1 MYQLSKQEQE
11 TGIMFNAA
19 EQKAWVDTI
28 DPVMIRKL
36 DALCEAFPD
45 MYHYDHSDNWGTK
58 FYVIDN
64 KKLIRFGKPLTEEQR
79 QKRREH
85 ATRMNSQGGANSLQ
99 RWREGQ
105 KNAKQ

>member
-1 MYQLSKQEQE
+1 MYQLSREEQE
-11 TGIMFNAA
+11 TGITFNAA

-45 MYHYDHSDNWGTK
+45 VSDFDRCDNWGTK

-64 KKLIRFGKPLTEEQR
+64 KKLIRFGRPLTEEQR
-79 QKRREH
+79 RKRQEH
-85 ATRMNSQGGANSLQ
+85 ATRMNSQGGTSGLQ
-99 RWREGQ
+99 RWRKVQ
-105 KNAKQ
+105 KNDEQ

>member
-1 MYQLSKQEQE
+1 MYQLSREEQE
-11 TGIMFNAA
+11 TGITFNAA

-45 MYHYDHSDNWGTK
+45 TYHYDHSDNWGTK
-58 FYVIDN
+58 FYVVDN

-85 ATRMNSQGGANSLQ
+85 ATRMNSQGGASGLR
-99 RWREGQ
+99 RWREEQ
-105 KNAKQ
+105 KNDEQ

>member
-1 MYQLSKQEQE
+1 MYQLSREEQE
-11 TGIMFNAA
+11 TGITFNAA

-45 MYHYDHSDNWGTK
+45 VYHFDHCDNWGTK

-64 KKLIRFGKPLTEEQR
+64 KKLIRFGRPLTEEQR
-79 QKRREH
+79 RKRQEH
-85 ATRMNSQGGANSLQ
+85 ATRMNSQGGTNSLQ
-99 RWREGQ
+99 RWREAQ
-105 KNAKQ
+105 KNDEQ

>member
-45 MYHYDHSDNWGTK
+45 VYHFDHSDNWGTK

-64 KKLIRFGKPLTEEQR
+64 KKLIRFGRPLTEEQR

-85 ATRMNSQGGANSLQ
+85 ATRMNSQGGTSGLQ
-99 RWREGQ
+99 RWRWAKKNDGQ
-105 KNAKQ
+105 

>member
-1 MYQLSKQEQE
+1 MYQLSREEQE
-11 TGIMFNAA
+11 TGITFNAA

-45 MYHYDHSDNWGTK
+45 VYHFDHSDNWGTK

-64 KKLIRFGKPLTEEQR
+64 KKLIRFGRPLTEEQR

-85 ATRMNSQGGANSLQ
+85 ATRMNSQGGTSGLQ
-99 RWREGQ
+99 RWRWAK

>member
-1 MYQLSKQEQE
+1 MYQLSREEQE

-19 EQKAWVDTI
+19 EQKAWVNTI

-36 DALCEAFPD
+36 DALCEACPD
-45 MYHYDHSDNWGTK
+45 VYHFDHSDNWGTK

-64 KKLIRFGKPLTEEQR
+64 KKLIRSGRPLTEEQR

-85 ATRMNSQGGANSLQ
+85 ATRMNSQGGTSGLQ
-99 RWREGQ
+99 RWRWAK
-105 KNAKQ
+105 KNAK

>member
-1 MYQLSKQEQE
+1 MNKQEQE

-19 EQKAWVDTI
+19 EHKAWVDTI

-36 DALCEAFPD
+36 DALCEEFPD
-45 MYHYDHSDNWGTK
+45 VYHFDHEDNWGTK

-64 KKLIRFGKPLTEEQR
+64 KRLIRFGRPLTEEQR

-85 ATRMNSQGGANSLQ
+85 ATRMNSQGGTSGLQ
-99 RWREGQ
+99 RWRWAK
-105 KNAKQ
+105 KNDKQ

>member
-1 MYQLSKQEQE
+1 MYQLAREEQE

-19 EQKAWVDTI
+19 ERKAWVDTI

-36 DALCEAFPD
+36 DALCEEFPD
-45 MYHYDHSDNWGTK
+45 VYHFDHEDNWGTK

-64 KKLIRFGKPLTEEQR
+64 KRLIRFGRPLTEEQR

-85 ATRMNSQGGANSLQ
+85 ATRMNSQGGTSGLQ
-99 RWREGQ
+99 RWRWGKKNDGQ
-105 KNAKQ
+105 